1 MGLKQI
7 VERSDTTA
15 GRVFDIFIQCL
26 ILASLISFSLE
37 TLPSLTEQ
45 QAKILRAIEVVTVAL
60 FSIEYLIRLWV
71 AGKKGCFIFSFFG
84 LIDLLA
90 ILPFYLSTGLDLR
103 ALRVFR
109 FLRIFR
115 LFKVARYGS
124 AITRFKLAFG
134 MVKEELVLFFVVTVM
149 LLYVS
154 AMGIYYFENPVQPEA
169 FSSVFD
175 GLWWAVV
182 TLTTVGYG
190 DVYPV
195 TVGGKAF
202 TFFVLMIGL
211 GIVAVPTGLI
221 ASALG
226 KAREMSSCDEVP

>member
-134 MVKEELVLFFVVTVM
+134 MVKEELVLFFRRDGDAPLCVSHGY
-149 LLYVS
+149 LL
-154 AMGIYYFENPVQPEA
+154 
-169 FSSVFD
+169 
-175 GLWWAVV
+175 L
-182 TLTTVGYG
+182 
-190 DVYPV
+190 
-195 TVGGKAF
+195 
-202 TFFVLMIGL
+202 
-211 GIVAVPTGLI
+211 
-221 ASALG
+221 
-226 KAREMSSCDEVP
+226 

>member
-1 MGLKQI
+1 
-7 VERSDTTA
+7 
-15 GRVFDIFIQCL
+15 
-26 ILASLISFSLE
+26 
-37 TLPSLTEQ
+37 
-45 QAKILRAIEVVTVAL
+45 
-60 FSIEYLIRLWV
+60 
-71 AGKKGCFIFSFFG
+71 
-84 LIDLLA
+84 
-90 ILPFYLSTGLDLR
+90 
-103 ALRVFR
+103 
-109 FLRIFR
+109 
-115 LFKVARYGS
+115 
-124 AITRFKLAFG
+124 
-134 MVKEELVLFFVVTVM
+134 M